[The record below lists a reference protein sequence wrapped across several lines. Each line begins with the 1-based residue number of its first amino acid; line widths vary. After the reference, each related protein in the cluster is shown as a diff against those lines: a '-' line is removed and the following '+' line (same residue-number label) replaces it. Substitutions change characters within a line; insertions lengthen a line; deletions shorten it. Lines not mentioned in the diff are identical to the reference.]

1 MRLWIGIL
9 LFALIP
15 LSSLGQSARAH
26 YRQGVKAMKRQE
38 YPRAELHYRQAL
50 GVDSTLL
57 IAHYGLGNALYR
69 QEKYE
74 EALAAY
80 GRLGEHL
87 PPQTLTQ
94 EEASELYHNLGNA
107 AFRLKQYPQ
116 AVEAYKQALRLAP
129 YDDSTRYNLALAQK
143 LMDKNQPPQ
152 SEQSPQA
159 GNPPPEGNPPPQQQ
173 PKPHDPIDSEAGK
186 KILEAYQQDEN
197 EARRKYQ
204 QRQNQQAAPN
214 RNQKNW

>member
-1 MRLWIGIL
+1 
-9 LFALIP
+9 
-15 LSSLGQSARAH
+15 
-26 YRQGVKAMKRQE
+26 MKRQE